1 MEQLGG
7 SHRAGKFFRVAKPT
21 EFYVEETAGAIDVA
35 DAAANQKLGDDGRD
49 AGGALEG
56 GHSGRI
62 VTRNAPA
69 FGHDTSMFLMPGR
82 LRVWREPV
90 RRAKTATTGRGF
102 LLLFLFRVHR
112 VLAQAGAEFFELELF
127 AARFPTQSVVMIAGF
142 LADEEY
148 GFNFLFSFSSG
159 HGGGGRV
166 RGFGFGV
173 QRRIALSPGNP

>member
-1 MEQLGG
+1 VEQLGG
-7 SHRAGKFFRVAKPT
+7 ADGAGKFFRVA
-21 EFYVEETAGAIDVA
+21 EAAELDVEEATSAIDVA
-35 DAAANQKLGDDGRD
+35 DAAADQELRDDGRD
-49 AGGALEG
+49 AGSVLEG

-102 LLLFLFRVHR
+102 LLLFLFCVHR
-112 VLAQAGAEFFELELF
+112 VLAEAGAEFLELELF
-127 AARFPTQSVVMIAGF
+127 AARFPTQSVVVIAGF

-148 GFNFLFSFSSG
+148 GFDFLFSFSSS
-159 HGGGGRV
+159 HGRV
-166 RGFGFGV
+166 EGSG
-173 QRRIALSPGNP
+173 L